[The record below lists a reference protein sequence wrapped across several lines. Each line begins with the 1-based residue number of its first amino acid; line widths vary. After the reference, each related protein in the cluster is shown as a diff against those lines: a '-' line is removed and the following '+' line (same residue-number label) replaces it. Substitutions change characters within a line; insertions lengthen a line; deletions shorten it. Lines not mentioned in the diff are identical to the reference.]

1 MVSYEELFGFCMVIL
16 TLIQIFLTIYY
27 HKK

>member
-1 MVSYEELFGFCMVIL
+1 MVSYGELFGFCMVIL

>member
-1 MVSYEELFGFCMVIL
+1 MVSYGELFGFTTVIL